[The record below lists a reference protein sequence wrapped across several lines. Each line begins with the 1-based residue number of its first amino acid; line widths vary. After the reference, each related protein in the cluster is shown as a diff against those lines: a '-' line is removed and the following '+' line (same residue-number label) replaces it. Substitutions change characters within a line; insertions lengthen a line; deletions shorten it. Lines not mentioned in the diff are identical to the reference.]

1 MKILSWGSK
10 RTKVVKNWRIIFS
23 ETQKNSKQKTNCRGA
38 IPAKGK
44 SQFFLIKKR

>member
-23 ETQKNSKQKTNCRGA
+23 ETQKNSKQNTNYWGA
-38 IPAKGK
+38 IPSKGK
-44 SQFFLIKKR
+44 SQIYIFD